1 MADST
6 HMPGPSTDID
16 TCLLVNPA
24 AGRNRAGR
32 LRNQIRDAL
41 GLDETQVFT
50 STGPGHLQEL
60 AQEAAKKGYRRILV
74 AGGDGSIYEAVN
86 GIMNSGQP
94 AALGI
99 IPVGTG
105 NDFIK
110 AAGIP
115 MAWRDAC
122 QLVTRNQSRMVDL
135 GRCNERYFANGVGI
149 GLDAEIGQAAQGMP
163 WFRGPMVYLA
173 AAFRTLAG
181 GISAPEVSI
190 AFDDEEL
197 VQRVTLVA
205 ISNGSCYGGLFHIA
219 PDASIADGQLDL
231 VIADH
236 VTRARAMVL
245 IPKVIRGEH
254 MDDPAVRYL
263 QTREICIRSD
273 VKLPVQV
280 DGELIEG
287 GLRQLTVNVEPACL
301 RLLA

>member
-1 MADST
+1 M
-6 HMPGPSTDID
+6 
-16 TCLLVNPA
+16 
-24 AGRNRAGR
+24 
-32 LRNQIRDAL
+32 AL
-41 GLDETQVFT
+41 GLDAADVFA
-50 STGPGHLQEL
+50 STRVGHLQEL
-60 AQEAAKKGYRRILV
+60 AQTASEQGYRRIIV

-86 GIMNSGQP
+86 GIMNSGEP
-94 AALGI
+94 VALGI

-115 MAWRDAC
+115 LAWRDAC
-122 QLVTRNQSRMVDL
+122 QLVTRNQTRMVDL
-135 GRCNERYFANGVGI
+135 GRCNGRYFANGIGI
-149 GLDAEIGQAAQGMP
+149 GLDAEIGQAAQGMT

-181 GISAPEVSI
+181 GISAPEVRI
-190 AFDDEEL
+190 AFDDDEL

-236 VTRARAMVL
+236 VTRARAMIL

-263 QTREICIRSD
+263 QTRRVHICSE
-273 VKLPVQV
+273 VPLPVQV
-280 DGELIEG
+280 DGELIKG
-287 GLRQLTVNVEPACL
+287 GLRELTVEIAPASL

>member
-1 MADST
+1 
-6 HMPGPSTDID
+6 MPRPSTDSN
-16 TCLLVNPA
+16 TCLLVNPT
-24 AGRNRAGR
+24 AGRNRGGR
-32 LRNQIRDAL
+32 LKNRIRVTL
-41 GLDETQVFT
+41 GLDEARVFA
-50 STGPGHLQEL
+50 STEPGHLQEL
-60 AQEAAKKGYRRILV
+60 ARTAAESGYRRIVV

-86 GIMNSGQP
+86 GIMNSGEP

-115 MAWRDAC
+115 LAWRDAC
-122 QLVTRNQSRMVDL
+122 QLVTRNQTRMVDL
-135 GRCNERYFANGVGI
+135 GRCNGRYFANGVGI
-149 GLDAEIGQAAQGMP
+149 GLDAEIGQVAQGMP

-181 GISAPEVSI
+181 GISAPKVSI
-190 AFDDEEL
+190 AFDDDEL

-219 PDASIADGQLDL
+219 PEASIADGQLDL
-231 VIADH
+231 IIADH

-263 QTREICIRSD
+263 QTRKVRIHSEIP
-273 VKLPVQV
+273 LPVQV
-280 DGELIEG
+280 DGELIAG
-287 GLRQLTVNVEPACL
+287 GLRDLAVEVAPASL
-301 RLLA
+301 QLLA

>member
-1 MADST
+1 MRQARSEQE
-6 HMPGPSTDID
+6 

-24 AGRNRAGR
+24 AGRKRAGR
-32 LRNQIRDAL
+32 LQGRIQSAL
-41 GLDETQVFT
+41 GVGSECVFV
-50 STGPGHLQEL
+50 SEQPGHLQAL
-60 AQEAAKKGYRRILV
+60 AQEAAESGYLRIVV
-74 AGGDGSIYEAVN
+74 AGGDGSICEAVN
-86 GIMNSGQP
+86 GVMNSGEP

-115 MAWRDAC
+115 LAWRDAC
-122 QLVTRNQSRMVDL
+122 QLITRDRTRMVDL
-135 GRCNERYFANGVGI
+135 GRCNETFFANGVGI

-190 AFDDEEL
+190 AFDEDEL

-205 ISNGSCYGGLFHIA
+205 VSNGSCYGGLFHIA
-219 PDASIADGQLDL
+219 PDASIADGELDL

-236 VTRARAMVL
+236 VTRARAMAL

-254 MDDPAVRYL
+254 MDDPCVRYV
-263 QTREICIRSD
+263 QTREVRIRSQ
-273 VKLPVQV
+273 VPLPVQI

-287 GLRQLTVNVEPACL
+287 GLTDLEIAIQPACL
-301 RLLA
+301 RLIA